1 MPERDS
7 LKSADQVV
15 TVSNAEIQ
23 LPKLVMEADQLLIEA
38 ALLGQLRLPG
48 EVALTSTFR
57 GFTALQLPSNGGC

>member
-57 GFTALQLPSNGGC
+57 GFTSLQLPSNGGC

>member
-48 EVALTSTFR
+48 EVAFTSTFR
-57 GFTALQLPSNGGC
+57 GFTALQLPSNGSC